1 MAFVLGSWSE
11 RAYAWYMD
19 IRVLSIGAL
28 SGHPLW
34 DERGA
39 VRTGHMTTTLVRT
52 GGVGG
57 VGGAVIVVDPGL
69 PGQMIEARL
78 AERAGI
84 GVSDVT
90 HVFLTSFNPEGR
102 RGIGVFE
109 HAKWLISPTEREAV
123 GVPLAQS
130 LGQLAQSKAAC
141 EERGEEF
148 PEDERVLMEMLVGD
162 VELLSKI
169 EAAPDSIA
177 PGVDLFPLAGVSAG
191 TCGLLVSEATS
202 TTLICGDAVATVEH
216 LMAGQVLE
224 GADRKAAMG
233 SFAEAVEIA
242 DYLVLGRD
250 NMVHNTVARGSPV
263 GGNMPKDL
271 L

>member
-1 MAFVLGSWSE
+1 MSGYPQKCVSRYRHWATYALG
-11 RAYAWYMD
+11 MD

-39 VRTGHMTTTLVRT
+39 VRTGHMTTTLVRS
-52 GGVGG
+52 GD
-57 VGGAVIVVDPGL
+57 AVIVVDPGL
-69 PGQMIEARL
+69 PGQVIEARL
-78 AERAGI
+78 SERAGI
-84 GVSDVT
+84 SASDVT

-102 RGIGVFE
+102 RGIGVFGD
-109 HAKWLISPTEREAV
+109 AKWLISPVEREAV

-162 VELLSKI
+162 VELLSRI
-169 EAAPDSIA
+169 EAADDSIA
-177 PGVDLFPLAGVSAG
+177 PGVDLFPLAGASSG

-202 TTLICGDAVATVEH
+202 TTLVCGDAVPTVEH

-224 GADRKAAMG
+224 GADRASAVA
-233 SFAEAVEIA
+233 SFSEAVEIA

-250 NMVHNTVARGSPV
+250 NMVHNTISRGSPV
-263 GGNMPKDL
+263 GGNMPKEL